1 LRATLPTLTAQV
13 SDQLNRF
20 SIIPN
25 YDPIVLQVTAL
36 FRDTR
41 AIEGT
46 VFSRQEVI
54 RFFGIWLD
62 RLIAA
67 QMV

>member
-1 LRATLPTLTAQV
+1 VP
-13 SDQLNRF
+13 
-20 SIIPN
+20 
-25 YDPIVLQVTAL
+25 QVTAL

-41 AIEGT
+41 AFDGT
-46 VFSRQEVI
+46 AFSRQEVI